1 VLRRSRAPKRAL
13 SPRGVTSLLAAG
25 TGVSVANV
33 YYCQPLLREMAQS
46 FGVPD
51 ARAGAITTLTQ
62 IGTALGMLI
71 FVPMGDLFER
81 RQLAAWMCV
90 ASAIAGLATGTSPSF
105 DALLVASF
113 TLGVTN
119 NIPHLLLPFAAQLA
133 PEEERGRVVG
143 TVIGGLLVG
152 ILLSRFIGGLM
163 GGLLGWRSVYF
174 MAATVM
180 LGLGAALTTFLPR
193 SRVEPER
200 ESVTDPTSLRLAAL
214 YSSMARLFRTE
225 SELKSAAFSGAALF
239 AAFSAF
245 WTTLVFLLSTPPY
258 HYGAKA
264 AGLFGLLAA
273 ASAAAAPLVGRAMD
287 RSSPRA
293 GVAVGA
299 VLSLIAFGLLWR
311 FGHSLAGL
319 VVGVVLLD
327 VGVQTGHVANQTR
340 IYSKFPEAKS
350 RANTVYMVNYF
361 IGGAA
366 GSALSSRAW
375 ALYAWPGVCAVGL
388 LSAALACAFALG
400 GRSPSRAV

>member
-1 VLRRSRAPKRAL
+1 
-13 SPRGVTSLLAAG
+13 
-25 TGVSVANV
+25 
-33 YYCQPLLREMAQS
+33 
-46 FGVPD
+46 
-51 ARAGAITTLTQ
+51 
-62 IGTALGMLI
+62 
-71 FVPMGDLFER
+71 
-81 RQLAAWMCV
+81 
-90 ASAIAGLATGTSPSF
+90 
-105 DALLVASF
+105 
-113 TLGVTN
+113 
-119 NIPHLLLPFAAQLA
+119 
-133 PEEERGRVVG
+133 
-143 TVIGGLLVG
+143 
-152 ILLSRFIGGLM
+152 
-163 GGLLGWRSVYF
+163 

-200 ESVTDPTSLRLAAL
+200 ESVTDPTSRRLAAL

-311 FGHSLAGL
+311 
-319 VVGVVLLD
+319 
-327 VGVQTGHVANQTR
+327 TR
-340 IYSKFPEAKS
+340 
-350 RANTVYMVNYF
+350 RASTPSF
-361 IGGAA
+361 RRRRAA
-366 GSALSSRAW
+366 RT
-375 ALYAWPGVCAVGL
+375 
-388 LSAALACAFALG
+388 
-400 GRSPSRAV
+400 PSTW

>member
-1 VLRRSRAPKRAL
+1 VLRPSSAPKRAL
-13 SPRGVTSLLAAG
+13 SPRGVTALLAAG

-33 YYCQPLLREMAQS
+33 YYCQPLLREMAQG

-62 IGTALGMLI
+62 IGTALGMLV
-71 FVPMGDLFER
+71 FVPMGDLLER
-81 RQLAAWMCV
+81 RQLASWMCV
-90 ASAIAGLATGTSPSF
+90 ASATAGLVMGSSPSF
-105 DALLVASF
+105 DMLLVASF
-113 TLGVTN
+113 ALGVTN

-152 ILLSRFIGGLM
+152 ILLSRFIGGFV
-163 GGLLGWRSVYF
+163 GGILGWRSVYF
-174 MAATVM
+174 MAASVM
-180 LGLGAALTTFLPR
+180 LGLGAALTAFLPK
-193 SRVEPER
+193 SRVGPER
-200 ESVTDPTSLRLAAL
+200 GSAAASTSTRFAAL

-273 ASAAAAPLVGRAMD
+273 ASAAGAPLVGRAMD
-287 RSSPRA
+287 RYPPRA
-293 GVAVGA
+293 GVAAGA
-299 VLSLIAFGLLWR
+299 VLSLIAFGLLWA
-311 FGHSLAGL
+311 FGRSLAGL
-319 VVGVVLLD
+319 VVGVVVLD
-327 VGVQTGHVANQTR
+327 VGVQAGHVANQTR
-340 IYSKFPEAKS
+340 IYATFPDAKS

-375 ALYAWPGVCAVGL
+375 AIYAWPGVCVVGL
-388 LSAALACAFALG
+388 SSAALACVFALG
-400 GRSPSRAV
+400 GRSPRPAV